1 VAKELPL
8 VITLATLK
16 EEQKE
21 LGNQI
26 LLKYLLTVA
35 KRLVF
40 APVAR
45 KA

>member
-21 LGNQI
+21 LGSQI
-26 LLKYLLTVA
+26 LLKYLLMVE

-40 APVAR
+40 AHDV
-45 KA
+45 KKV